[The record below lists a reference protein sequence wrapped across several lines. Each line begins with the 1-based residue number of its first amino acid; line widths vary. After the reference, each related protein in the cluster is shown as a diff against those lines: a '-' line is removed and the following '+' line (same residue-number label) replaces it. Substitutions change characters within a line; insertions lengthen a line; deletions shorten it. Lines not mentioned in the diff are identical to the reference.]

1 MDVNMPLNERFS
13 EIQTGV
19 SDTISGATN
28 RITSGLSSLTAD
40 ADLGSASS
48 EFVNSN
54 TAISKFVFLIFVLIA
69 FIMLM
74 NLGVYIISYFS
85 RPNLS
90 PYVIKGLINGN
101 TAVTIPQDPKNSNS
115 VTIYRSNN
123 ASKGIEFTWSVWLNL
138 NELPLSG
145 IDTIFSKGDGIKQNG
160 PSMKL
165 KKETDNSGTI
175 QIQMD
180 SVAGSNEIIKIVNIP
195 LSRWFNIAIRLQNK
209 IMDVYVNG
217 TVARRYVFTNVPKQ
231 NYGDIIVG
239 RFNGMMSDLRYFNT
253 ALNVF
258 HINNIT
264 LAGPNLK
271 TAVNQ
276 RDTKFDYLSN
286 IWFKPQA

>member
-1 MDVNMPLNERFS
+1 
-13 EIQTGV
+13 
-19 SDTISGATN
+19 
-28 RITSGLSSLTAD
+28 
-40 ADLGSASS
+40 
-48 EFVNSN
+48 
-54 TAISKFVFLIFVLIA
+54 
-69 FIMLM
+69 
-74 NLGVYIISYFS
+74 
-85 RPNLS
+85 
-90 PYVIKGLINGN
+90 VIKGLINGN

-138 NELPLSG
+138 NELPQNG

-165 KKETDNSGTI
+165 NKEPDNSGTI

-180 SVAGSNEIIKIVNIP
+180 SVAGPNEIIKIVNIP

-286 IWFKPQA
+286 IWYKPQA

>member
-1 MDVNMPLNERFS
+1 MPLNERFS

>member
-1 MDVNMPLNERFS
+1 MPLNERFS

-90 PYVIKGLINGN
+90 PYVIKGQINGN

-138 NELPLSG
+138 NELPLNDN
-145 IDTIFSKGDGIKQNG
+145 IATIFSKGDGIKQNG
-160 PSMKL
+160 PRMTL

-180 SVAGSNEIIKIVNIP
+180 SVAGPNEIIEIVNIP

-217 TVARRYVFTNVPKQ
+217 IVARRYVFTNVPKQ

>member
-1 MDVNMPLNERFS
+1 MPLNERFS

-28 RITSGLSSLTAD
+28 RITTGLSSLTAN

-145 IDTIFSKGDGIKQNG
+145 IATIFSKGDGIKQNG
-160 PSMKL
+160 PRMTL
-165 KKETDNSGTI
+165 KKERDNSGTI

-209 IMDVYVNG
+209 IMDVYING

-271 TAVNQ
+271 TDVNQ

>member
-1 MDVNMPLNERFS
+1 MPLNERFS

-138 NELPLSG
+138 NELPLNG
-145 IDTIFSKGDGIKQNG
+145 DIDTIFSKGDGIQQNG

-165 KKETDNSGTI
+165 KKTDNSGTI
-175 QIQMD
+175 QIRMD
-180 SVAGSNEIIKIVNIP
+180 SVAGPNEIIEIVNIP

>member
-1 MDVNMPLNERFS
+1 MPLNERFS

-28 RITSGLSSLTAD
+28 RITTGLSSLTAN

-145 IDTIFSKGDGIKQNG
+145 IDTIFSKGDGIKQHG

-180 SVAGSNEIIKIVNIP
+180 SVAGSNKIIKIVNIP

>member
-1 MDVNMPLNERFS
+1 MDVNMPINERFS
-13 EIQTGV
+13 EIQAGV

-48 EFVNSN
+48 EFINSN

-138 NELPLSG
+138 NELPLNG
-145 IDTIFSKGDGIKQNG
+145 IDTIFSKGDGIQQNG

-165 KKETDNSGTI
+165 KKTDNSGTI
-175 QIQMD
+175 QIRMD
-180 SVAGSNEIIKIVNIP
+180 SVAGPNEIIEIVNIP

>member
-1 MDVNMPLNERFS
+1 MPINERFS
-13 EIQTGV
+13 EIQAGV

-48 EFVNSN
+48 EFINSN

-138 NELPLSG
+138 NELPLNG

-165 KKETDNSGTI
+165 KKTDNSGTI
-175 QIQMD
+175 QIRMD
-180 SVAGSNEIIKIVNIP
+180 SVAGPNEIIEIVNIP

>member
-1 MDVNMPLNERFS
+1 MPLNERFS

-138 NELPLSG
+138 NELPLNG
-145 IDTIFSKGDGIKQNG
+145 DIDTIFSKGDGIQQNG

-165 KKETDNSGTI
+165 NKETDNSGTI
-175 QIQMD
+175 QIKMD
-180 SVAGSNEIIKIVNIP
+180 SVAGPNETIKIVNIP

>member
-1 MDVNMPLNERFS
+1 MPINERFS
-13 EIQTGV
+13 EIQAGV

-48 EFVNSN
+48 EFINSN

-138 NELPLSG
+138 NELPLNG
-145 IDTIFSKGDGIKQNG
+145 IDTIFSKGDGIQQNG

-165 KKETDNSGTI
+165 KKTDNSGTI
-175 QIQMD
+175 QIRMD
-180 SVAGSNEIIKIVNIP
+180 SVAGPNEIIEIVNIP

>member
-1 MDVNMPLNERFS
+1 
-13 EIQTGV
+13 
-19 SDTISGATN
+19 
-28 RITSGLSSLTAD
+28 
-40 ADLGSASS
+40 
-48 EFVNSN
+48 
-54 TAISKFVFLIFVLIA
+54 
-69 FIMLM
+69 M

-138 NELPLSG
+138 NELPLNG
-145 IDTIFSKGDGIKQNG
+145 DIDTIFSKGDGIQQNG

-165 KKETDNSGTI
+165 KKTDNSGTI
-175 QIQMD
+175 QIRMD
-180 SVAGSNEIIKIVNIP
+180 SVAGPNEIIEIVNIP

>member
-1 MDVNMPLNERFS
+1 MDVNMPINERFS
-13 EIQTGV
+13 EIQAGV

-48 EFVNSN
+48 EFINSN

-138 NELPLSG
+138 NELPLNG

-165 KKETDNSGTI
+165 KKTDNSGTI
-175 QIQMD
+175 QIRMD
-180 SVAGSNEIIKIVNIP
+180 SVAGPNEIIEIVNIP